1 MARRL
6 IGPRG
11 VLSKGLNACHTVGGA
26 QISSDT
32 YRGAKVCF
40 VDPKVLY
47 NKSLLQGLLDKKQE
61 HAEAKPWV
69 EVNVPLSFLDKLERP
84 KHDFSELDSPGNVY
98 TFGQDAEL
106 FRYNLLGRHTVFS
119 GYSSIVAA
127 EVLYQLR
134 TDNLCAAEPE
144 VRDWAQFGEYMNSNE
159 PAWPKAPFL
168 WAGFI
173 LESDVANV
181 YLRQDDGEKL
191 SLRVEA
197 HLEQTD

>member
-1 MARRL
+1 M
-6 IGPRG
+6 
-11 VLSKGLNACHTVGGA
+11 
-26 QISSDT
+26 
-32 YRGAKVCF
+32 
-40 VDPKVLY
+40 
-47 NKSLLQGLLDKKQE
+47 
-61 HAEAKPWV
+61 
-69 EVNVPLSFLDKLERP
+69 
-84 KHDFSELDSPGNVY
+84 
-98 TFGQDAEL
+98 
-106 FRYNLLGRHTVFS
+106 FS

-191 SLRVEA
+191 SLRVGA